1 MYSTSLKNKIW
12 LGLCFGLV
20 VGAVFLRLSTK
31 YFSPWIP
38 PPFLLGASVLFLIAA
53 LILPFVW
60 HSMEKQQGIKSSE
73 LKTRLEHRMI
83 YAIALDLIMFGF
95 HKIEGLQM
103 IVPLGL
109 LDTPFSTLSGETLV
123 WAFFKYSYPFT
134 VFIALLQILTAVL
147 LLFSRTRLFGL
158 ILSVPMLVFITC
170 LDIFYHMPTGPLT
183 HGIILL
189 MGVFYFLS
197 QDSKRLTDFIFQPL
211 QETKSLN
218 IPDYYKNIYRISLF
232 IWPIFFYF
240 IYSYPNKHP
249 QLTGKYEVQNL
260 KIDNIALKAK
270 SPKDSVLT
278 TVYMDLE
285 DEIAFDFN
293 DWRYRYI
300 GNYFLNERNDS
311 ITIRWRYPSDK
322 LDNFKGK
329 LIKTNNQLILKGKM
343 NGETLQMELK
353 KQDFY

>member
-20 VGAVFLRLSTK
+20 VGATFLRLSTK

-38 PPFLLGASVLFLIAA
+38 PPFLLGITVLFLIAA

-60 HSMEKQQGIKSSE
+60 HSMEKEKGINGSD
-73 LKTRLEHRMI
+73 LKTRLEHRII
-83 YAIALDLIMFGF
+83 YAMSLDLIMFGF

-103 IVPLGL
+103 IVPLGI
-109 LDTPFSTLSGETLV
+109 LDTPFSSLSGETLV

-158 ILSVPMLVFITC
+158 ILAVPMLVFITC
-170 LDIFYHMPTGPLT
+170 LDIFYQMPLGPLS

-189 MGVFYFLS
+189 LGVFYFLS
-197 QDSKRLTDFIFQPL
+197 QDSKRLIDFIFQPL
-211 QETKSLN
+211 QGTKSVN
-218 IPDYYKNIYRISLF
+218 IPNYYKNIYRVSLF
-232 IWPIFFYF
+232 IWPLFFHF
-240 IYSYPNKHP
+240 IYNYPDKHP
-249 QLTGKYEVQNL
+249 QLTGKYQVQNL
-260 KIDNIALKAK
+260 KIDNVALKAK

-300 GNYFLNERNDS
+300 GTYFLNEKNDS
-311 ITIRWRYPSDK
+311 IRIRWRYPSDK

-329 LIKTNNQLILKGKM
+329 LIRRNDQMFLKGKM
-343 NGETLQMELK
+343 NGETLEMQLNK
-353 KQDFY
+353 

>member
-1 MYSTSLKNKIW
+1 MYTASLKNKIW

-20 VGAVFLRLSTK
+20 GGAVFLRLATK
-31 YFSPWIP
+31 YFSPWVP
-38 PPFLLGASVLFLIAA
+38 PLFLLVATILFLIAA

-60 HSMEKQQGIKSSE
+60 HSMEIQQGFKSSE
-73 LKTRLEHRMI
+73 LKTRLEHRII
-83 YAIALDLIMFGF
+83 YAISLDLIMFGF

-103 IVPLGL
+103 MVPLGL

-134 VFIALLQILTAVL
+134 VFIAFLQILTAAF

-170 LDIFYHMPTGPLT
+170 LDIFYQMPVGPLT

-189 MGVFYFLS
+189 LGVFYFLS
-197 QDSKRLTDFIFQPL
+197 QDSKRLINFIFQPL
-211 QETKSLN
+211 EGTKSLN
-218 IPDYYKNIYRISLF
+218 VPNNYKNLYRASLF
-232 IWPIFFYF
+232 IWPVFFYL
-240 IYSYPNKHP
+240 IYDYPNKHP
-249 QLTGKYEVQNL
+249 GLTGKYTVQNL
-260 KIDNIALKAK
+260 KIDNVSLKAK
-270 SPKDSVLT
+270 TPKDSVLT
-278 TVYMDLE
+278 TVYMDLD

-300 GNYFLNERNDS
+300 GTYFLNEKNDS

-329 LIKTNNQLILKGKM
+329 LIKTNNRMILNGKM
-343 NGETLQMELK
+343 DGKILQMELK
-353 KQDFY
+353 

>member
-20 VGAVFLRLSTK
+20 VGETFRRLSFK

-38 PPFLLGASVLFLIAA
+38 IPFLLGTAVLFLIAA

-60 HSMEKQQGIKSSE
+60 HSMEKQKGINSGE
-73 LKTRLEHRMI
+73 LKTRLEHRII
-83 YAIALDLIMFGF
+83 YAMSLDLIMFGF

-109 LDTPFSTLSGETLV
+109 LDTPFSSLSGETLV
-123 WAFFKYSYPFT
+123 WSFFKYSYPFT
-134 VFIALLQILTAVL
+134 VFIALLEILTAVL

-158 ILSVPMLVFITC
+158 ILAVPVLSFITC
-170 LDIFYHMPTGPLT
+170 LNFFYHMPVGPLI

-189 MGVFYFLS
+189 LGVFYFLS
-197 QDSKRLTDFIFQPL
+197 QDSKRVMNFIFQPL
-211 QETKSLN
+211 EGTKSLN
-218 IPDYYKNIYRISLF
+218 IPNYYKNIYRISLF
-232 IWPIFFYF
+232 VWPLFFYF
-240 IYSYPNKHP
+240 IYNYPNKHP
-249 QLTGKYEVQNL
+249 QLTGKYQVQNL
-260 KIDNIALKAK
+260 KIDNIAMKAK

-278 TVYMDLE
+278 TVYMDLD

-300 GNYFLNERNDS
+300 GTYFLNERNDS

-329 LIKTNNQLILKGKM
+329 LIRENNQLILRGKM
-343 NGETLQMELK
+343 NEKTLEMELK
-353 KQDFY
+353 

>member
-1 MYSTSLKNKIW
+1 MYTTSLKNKIW

-20 VGAVFLRLSTK
+20 IGATFLRLSTK
-31 YFSPWIP
+31 YFSPWIS
-38 PPFLLGASVLFLIAA
+38 PPFLLTATILFLIAA

-60 HSMEKQQGIKSSE
+60 HSMEKQQGINSSE
-73 LKTRLEHRMI
+73 LKTRLEHRII
-83 YAIALDLIMFGF
+83 YAMSLDLIMFGF

-103 IVPLGL
+103 MVPLGL

-147 LLFSRTRLFGL
+147 LLFSKTRLFGL
-158 ILSVPMLVFITC
+158 ILAVPMLVFITC
-170 LDIFYHMPTGPLT
+170 LDIFYQMPLGPLT
-183 HGIILL
+183 HGVILL
-189 MGVFYFLS
+189 LGVFYFLS
-197 QDSKRLTDFIFQPL
+197 QDSKRLINFIFQPL
-211 QETKSLN
+211 EGTKSIN
-218 IPDYYKNIYRISLF
+218 IPNYYKNIYRLSLF
-232 IWPIFFYF
+232 IWPLFFYC
-240 IYSYPNKHP
+240 IYDYPNKHP
-249 QLTGKYEVQNL
+249 QLTGKYQVQNL

-300 GNYFLNERNDS
+300 GTYFLNEKNDS
-311 ITIRWRYPSDK
+311 ITIRWRYPSPK
-322 LDNFKGK
+322 LDNFRGK
-329 LIKTNNQLILKGKM
+329 LIRSNNQMILKGKM
-343 NGETLQMELK
+343 NGQILQIELK
-353 KQDFY
+353 